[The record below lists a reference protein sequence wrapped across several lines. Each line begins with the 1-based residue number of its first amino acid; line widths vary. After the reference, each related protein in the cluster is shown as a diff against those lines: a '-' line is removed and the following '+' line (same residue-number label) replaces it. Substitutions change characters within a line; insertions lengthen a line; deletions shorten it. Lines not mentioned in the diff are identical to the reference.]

1 MYDLGI
7 NRISFGT
14 QSFNDK
20 KLKLLNRAHSA
31 KQAKKSNA
39 KTKKS
44 KEKKI
49 AISKELYDEI
59 TRLTES
65 IL

>member
-1 MYDLGI
+1 METI
-7 NRISFGT
+7 V
-14 QSFNDK
+14 
-20 KLKLLNRAHSA
+20 SA
-31 KQAKKSNA
+31 ILDQPSTRLPGSKRLEKRKE
-39 KTKKS
+39 S